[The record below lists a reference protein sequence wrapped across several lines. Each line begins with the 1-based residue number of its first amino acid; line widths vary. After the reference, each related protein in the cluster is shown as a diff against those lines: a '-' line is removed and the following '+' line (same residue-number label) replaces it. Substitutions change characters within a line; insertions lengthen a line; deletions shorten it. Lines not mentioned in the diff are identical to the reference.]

1 MPWTCRESNAPH
13 NRRPLPNP
21 GRGRFLDTGMTDSG
35 TKSFFPLLKQYPL
48 RGGPSARPASFCPRP
63 RGAGGDGPRQAKGLK
78 PPFGNRAGP
87 RPPEPTQAPHPAT
100 RGAGEGKRNRRDRAQ
115 AAARTRPPPQQGP
128 CPRARPTAPRAR
140 RPYRRM
146 EPAKGGHGKNTEVWP
161 SSAHRS
167 IPASANPSTPPH
179 TPQDGGASPHDGTA
193 LRGVRIR

>member
-1 MPWTCRESNAPH
+1 MRPPTADTRRRSTTRHRAADES
-13 NRRPLPNP
+13 RRPL
-21 GRGRFLDTGMTDSG
+21 R
-35 TKSFFPLLKQYPL
+35 
-48 RGGPSARPASFCPRP
+48 
-63 RGAGGDGPRQAKGLK
+63 AGGDGPRQAKGLQ

-100 RGAGEGKRNRRDRAQ
+100 RGDGEGKRNRRDRAI
-115 AAARTRPPPQQGP
+115 AAARTRTPPTGPIPARPADRAARPPAMPPHGARQG
-128 CPRARPTAPRAR
+128 RARQKHVVR
-140 RPYRRM
+140 
-146 EPAKGGHGKNTEVWP
+146 P